1 MSTSEPTTPTRRG
14 LVHLAGPGAALLM
27 VVLSIVGTWLAVGPG
42 QSTWHGLIDDNVLNN
57 AVNGVVLG
65 TIAVVLLVLRPGNRI
80 GYLILYVAVVS
91 AASIVGEGWTL
102 ATFHHD
108 LPGRSTAAW
117 LGSWVWVT
125 AMPLGATVLPAV
137 YPTGRA
143 DGTFARG
150 VVRIGWTGS
159 LLAGAAVAMLDDAYQ
174 SVAPAHSLGHNP
186 VSGGHLQ
193 PAFVAVAFVAAAVE
207 VVLVVVTFVWT
218 LRRLRRAASP
228 EREQLAWLVVSV
240 MPLILGAFFA
250 PPTVMFGLT
259 VVTSVTLVVGIVR
272 HQLFDIK
279 LVLRSGLVYTVLTGL
294 AVGVYFGVV
303 GLITT
308 MTPRGTVPTLFALA
322 TVGLVLVPSHRMLQR
337 SFGRLVYGD
346 RADPLRALSRVA
358 EGIRVVNAE
367 DPSGLRPMVDG
378 IAAALRSPYVAL
390 HGTDGSALAV
400 VGTLADHPHHMVE
413 LEYSGRPV
421 GRLTVAGRTP
431 RDRLGAADRRL
442 LAALAGPVAAAIGAN
457 LTARELAES
466 RSRVLA
472 VREGERRRLREDL
485 HDGLGPSLSGV
496 ALGLEA
502 ARRSVGIHPE
512 RVPEI
517 LDVLHGEVDSLVK
530 EVRGIIDD
538 LGPGDVDL
546 PRAVRSQ
553 VDAVAA
559 TGEVTVELAESGD
572 LAGVPGEVAVIAHR
586 IAGEALT
593 NAARHARARTIRVAL
608 SAHKDHLVV
617 EVADDG
623 SGAVRN
629 RPGGVGLESMHRRAE
644 SVGGALTVSAVPG
657 SGTRVSAVLPL
668 QGTS

>member
-1 MSTSEPTTPTRRG
+1 
-14 LVHLAGPGAALLM
+14 
-27 VVLSIVGTWLAVGPG
+27 
-42 QSTWHGLIDDNVLNN
+42 
-57 AVNGVVLG
+57 
-65 TIAVVLLVLRPGNRI
+65 
-80 GYLILYVAVVS
+80 
-91 AASIVGEGWTL
+91 
-102 ATFHHD
+102 
-108 LPGRSTAAW
+108 
-117 LGSWVWVT
+117 
-125 AMPLGATVLPAV
+125 
-137 YPTGRA
+137 
-143 DGTFARG
+143 
-150 VVRIGWTGS
+150 
-159 LLAGAAVAMLDDAYQ
+159 
-174 SVAPAHSLGHNP
+174 
-186 VSGGHLQ
+186 
-193 PAFVAVAFVAAAVE
+193 
-207 VVLVVVTFVWT
+207 VVVTFVWT

>member
-1 MSTSEPTTPTRRG
+1 
-14 LVHLAGPGAALLM
+14 
-27 VVLSIVGTWLAVGPG
+27 
-42 QSTWHGLIDDNVLNN
+42 
-57 AVNGVVLG
+57 
-65 TIAVVLLVLRPGNRI
+65 
-80 GYLILYVAVVS
+80 
-91 AASIVGEGWTL
+91 
-102 ATFHHD
+102 
-108 LPGRSTAAW
+108 
-117 LGSWVWVT
+117 
-125 AMPLGATVLPAV
+125 
-137 YPTGRA
+137 
-143 DGTFARG
+143 
-150 VVRIGWTGS
+150 
-159 LLAGAAVAMLDDAYQ
+159 
-174 SVAPAHSLGHNP
+174 
-186 VSGGHLQ
+186 
-193 PAFVAVAFVAAAVE
+193 
-207 VVLVVVTFVWT
+207 
-218 LRRLRRAASP
+218 
-228 EREQLAWLVVSV
+228 
-240 MPLILGAFFA
+240 
-250 PPTVMFGLT
+250 
-259 VVTSVTLVVGIVR
+259 
-272 HQLFDIK
+272 
-279 LVLRSGLVYTVLTGL
+279 
-294 AVGVYFGVV
+294 
-303 GLITT
+303 
-308 MTPRGTVPTLFALA
+308 
-322 TVGLVLVPSHRMLQR
+322 
-337 SFGRLVYGD
+337 
-346 RADPLRALSRVA
+346 
-358 EGIRVVNAE
+358 
-367 DPSGLRPMVDG
+367 
-378 IAAALRSPYVAL
+378 
-390 HGTDGSALAV
+390 
-400 VGTLADHPHHMVE
+400 
-413 LEYSGRPV
+413 
-421 GRLTVAGRTP
+421 
-431 RDRLGAADRRL
+431 
-442 LAALAGPVAAAIGAN
+442 
-457 LTARELAES
+457 
-466 RSRVLA
+466 VLA